1 MKSRKPVIVLATTI
15 VLASAFLWRHAEGR
29 IAQYQTLVD
38 KTAAVTEGYDQ
49 NFIAMVDR
57 LEEEL
62 ANRASFPYLGKKDP
76 MTGKIRNVVIPVAPP
91 RERSARRE
99 RTVPAVK
106 NNPQTAPVVSA
117 AVPVIE
123 APDPVRLTAV
133 IYDDIKRVHTAI
145 MMVGERSFSV
155 EVGDRIYGRRTTG
168 ITVSSVTLEDQNK
181 IYEYNISGQSSS
193 RAK

>member
-1 MKSRKPVIVLATTI
+1 MKSRKPIIVLTTGI
-15 VLASAFLWRHAEGR
+15 VLASAFLWQHADGR
-29 IAQYQTLVD
+29 ITQYRTLVD

-99 RTVPAVK
+99 RTPVPATK
-106 NNPQTAPVVSA
+106 NSPQTAQVI
-117 AVPVIE
+117 VPVAE

-155 EVGDRIYGRRTTG
+155 EVGDRIHGRRTTG

-181 IYEYNISGQSSS
+181 IYEYNISGQSNS